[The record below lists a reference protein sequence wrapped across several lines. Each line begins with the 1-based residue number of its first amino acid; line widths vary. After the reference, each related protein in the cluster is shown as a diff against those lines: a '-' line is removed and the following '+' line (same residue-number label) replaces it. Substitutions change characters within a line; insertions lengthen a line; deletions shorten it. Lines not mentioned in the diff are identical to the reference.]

1 MTRKLLNI
9 LLVVF
14 LVLPIFGKT
23 NFIFADEEDEEITE
37 VEEIDEYEETNET
50 EDEEVIIEKSDRDK
64 CIEDGDK
71 QACTAI
77 RDSFSSDLKDIEEKI
92 KAAQEDEKKA
102 RQLAAEFESKAY
114 ETEIEIEN
122 IRIQITDLKN
132 RIAELEI
139 QIAENEQKVDEL
151 NARVKNRMVEYQKT
165 MHFNGYLEF
174 ILGSKSFTDMLRRIY
189 GVESITSKDKADRE
203 EFSAVIA
210 KLMAD
215 KTELDES
222 KKQLDEKC
230 DDLIVKQVEYE
241 EMKQFYL
248 NEIEKIE
255 AELEA
260 LTEERNRVEHF
271 DDDPE
276 IKKALQEA
284 GVLINDGF
292 VAAVHGSYIT
302 EGVWHYS
309 DGFLDGTWHT
319 GVDYAASQ
327 GTSLHAPAGGIII
340 RADDSCS
347 GYNDSYSCG
356 EWISGGGNQ
365 VYLLAEVD
373 GAVYGFMFFHLSR
386 VDVSKGDIVVQD
398 EVIGAVGDTGHS
410 YGAHCHIEMYK
421 LGYGTLEE
429 IAGIG
434 WDSTFGLHRH
444 ETLYDNRCSVKS
456 APCICDPRDYL
467 PG

>member
-1 MTRKLLNI
+1 MIKKLLNI

-14 LVLPIFGKT
+14 LVLPIFCKT
-23 NFIFADEEDEEITE
+23 NFIYADDDDDEITE
-37 VEEIDEYEETNET
+37 IEDYEED
-50 EDEEVIIEKSDRDK
+50 EDEEVVEEKSDREK
-64 CIEDGDK
+64 CLDGDK

-77 RDSFSSDLKDIEEKI
+77 RDSVSDDLKDLEEKI
-92 KAAQEDEKKA
+92 KNAKEDEKKA
-102 RQLAAEFESKAY
+102 RELAAEFETKAY
-114 ETEIEIEN
+114 DTEIEIAN
-122 IRIQITDLKN
+122 IKVQIEDLKV
-132 RIAELEI
+132 RIVELEV
-139 QIAENEQKVDEL
+139 QIAENQAKVDEL
-151 NARVKNRMVEYQKT
+151 NGRVKKRMVEYQKT

-203 EFSAVIA
+203 EFAAVIA
-210 KLMAD
+210 KLVAD
-215 KTELDES
+215 KTEFDES

-241 EMKQFYL
+241 EMKKFYL
-248 NEIEKIE
+248 EEIEKIE
-255 AELEA
+255 SELES

-271 DDDPE
+271 SDDPE

-284 GVLINDGF
+284 GILVNDGF

-309 DGFLDGTWHT
+309 DGFLDGSWHT

-373 GAVYGFMFFHLSR
+373 GVVYGFMFFHLSR
-386 VDVSKGDIVVQD
+386 VDVSKGDIVDQD

-421 LGYGTLEE
+421 LGYGSLEE